1 MSPRLFYYMLLR
13 GIFFWTF
20 KIFAGLE
27 SSLYRKHVRYHKLV
41 QGLKDVT

>member
-1 MSPRLFYYMLLR
+1 MSPRLFYYSLLR
-13 GIFFWTF
+13 NLFFYMF
-20 KIFAGLE
+20 KLFAGVE